1 MRPYRRTLAAALA
14 AAVVLTA
21 TACTGGADA
30 STTDGTVTG
39 EVTLQTWSLTPK
51 FTDYLNG
58 VIAGF
63 EKKYPGTKVK
73 LLDQPGDG
81 YSQKV
86 LSQAASGSLPDVIN
100 LPPDFA
106 LPLAK
111 QGMLEDVSRH
121 SDLGKTYVAGGVD
134 AFRFASVDSSTVDGA
149 SADSVWGYPWYL
161 NTDLN
166 WWNAGDLDSCGL
178 DSQKPP
184 ATQQELFEAA
194 ATMQVACPDDYLL
207 SRKPGLGDFVLE
219 GVPVLNDDGTKFVF
233 NTDKAAKLLEQYRN
247 AYREG
252 LMPPSVLNSDYLGNS
267 KLFTEGKASWTTG
280 GATSYRDFTTDNPSL
295 ADRVVVSGA
304 LNTPPLYVQGLAV
317 SKASKNRATAIALA
331 EWVTNAENQNAF
343 AHLVNVFPSTL
354 ASADD
359 PYFTE
364 DDGTV
369 DSKAR
374 ALAFASLA
382 KAKVLTPYEVNS
394 AMTDYLDQQ
403 IALAIKGD
411 ITGKEA
417 LDKAATKLNTLLKRQ

>member
-1 MRPYRRTLAAALA
+1 MRAIRRTFSIGAAA
-14 AAVVLTA
+14 AAVLLAV
-21 TACTGGADA
+21 TACSSGSGSGNA
-30 STTDGTVTG
+30 DGTISG

-81 YSQKV
+81 YSEKV
-86 LSQAASGSLPDVIN
+86 LSQAASGSLPDVVN

-111 QGMLEDVSRH
+111 QGMLEDISTHV
-121 SDLGKTYVAGGVD
+121 DLTKTYVAGSVD
-134 AFRFASVDSSTVDGA
+134 AFRFASLDG
-149 SADSVWGYPWYL
+149 VYGYPWYL
-161 NTDLN
+161 NTDLS
-166 WWNAGDLDSCGL
+166 WWNAADLDACGL
-178 DSQKPP
+178 DSQTPP
-184 ATQQELFEAA
+184 ATQQELFTAA
-194 ATMQVACPDDYLL
+194 ATLKAACPDKYLL

-219 GVPVLNDDGTKFVF
+219 GVPVLNGDGTKFVF
-233 NTDKAAKLLEQYRN
+233 NTDTAAKLLDQYRT
-247 AYREG
+247 AYRDG

-267 KLFTEGKASWTTG
+267 KLFTEGKVSWTTG
-280 GATSYRDFTTDNPSL
+280 GATGYRDFTTDNPSL
-295 ADRVVVSGA
+295 IDHVAVSTA
-304 LNTPPLYVQGLAV
+304 LNTPPLWVQGLAV
-317 SKASKNRATAIALA
+317 SKASKNPATALALA

-343 AHLVNVFPSTL
+343 AHLVNVFPSTI

-359 PYFTE
+359 PYFTQ

-369 DSKAR
+369 DAR
-374 ALAFASLA
+374 ARTLAFASLSE
-382 KAKVLTPYEVNS
+382 AKVLTPYEVNS

-411 ITGKEA
+411 ITSKEA